1 MYCVMVGLRRGRRVL
16 LVTIAMCLGGIL
28 GIMQMIEKDGLERGE
43 EQVRLLNQVSR
54 NSKVLRSFDLLI
66 RGSADL
72 EAVEPLLPLQTT
84 TS

>member
-28 GIMQMIEKDGLERGE
+28 EIMQMIEKDGLERGE

-72 EAVEPLLPLQTT
+72 KKRWNHYYHY
-84 TS
+84 